1 MRPRF
6 GCAAAMLVLAGTVTA
21 HAQTTTVIEREGP
34 SVITRE
40 HVELSPAQR
49 TIIYRSIARER
60 VRAAPSIGVEAR
72 LGARVPRSVELYQMP
87 TTIVEE
93 VPTLRRYRYMVVNDE
108 VLLVDPATSE
118 VVEVIYR

>member
-6 GCAAAMLVLAGTVTA
+6 GCAAAMLVLAGTVA
-21 HAQTTTVIEREGP
+21 ASAQTTTIIERDNP

-40 HVELSPAQR
+40 RVDLSPAQR
-49 TIIYRSIARER
+49 TIIYRSVVRER
-60 VRAAPSIGVEAR
+60 VRVPPSAGVEVR
-72 LGARVPRSVELYQMP
+72 LGARVPRSVELYDMP

-108 VLLVDPATSE
+108 VVLVDPATSE
-118 VVEVIYR
+118 VIEVIHR

>member
-6 GCAAAMLVLAGTVTA
+6 GCAAAILVLATTITA
-21 HAQTTTVIEREGP
+21 NAQTTTIIERSP

-40 HVELSPAQR
+40 RIDLSPAQR
-49 TIIYRSIARER
+49 TIIYRSVTRER
-60 VRAAPSIGVEAR
+60 VLTPSADVQVR
-72 LGARVPRSVELYQMP
+72 LGARVPRSVELYEMP

-108 VLLVDPATSE
+108 VVLVDPATSE
-118 VVEVIYR
+118 VVEVIHR

>member
-6 GCAAAMLVLAGTVTA
+6 GCAAAILVLATTVTTN
-21 HAQTTTVIEREGP
+21 AQTTTIIERSP

-40 HVELSPAQR
+40 RIDLSPAQR
-49 TIIYRSIARER
+49 TIIYRSVTRER
-60 VRAAPSIGVEAR
+60 VLTPSADVQVR
-72 LGARVPRSVELYQMP
+72 LGARVPRSVELYEMP

-108 VLLVDPATSE
+108 VVLVDPATSE
-118 VVEVIYR
+118 VVEVIHR